1 MHTTSPLTIT
11 PKTTVHTLLK
21 EYPFLL
27 DFLADYHPEFKKLTN
42 PVLRRTVARMATLD
56 TVAGQGNVPLNRLT
70 QDIADEVERKTGSRP
85 PIADVADA
93 ETIDPARLE
102 ELHAIVKDLHAG
114 KTVEEVKP
122 RFEELIQDVEA
133 TEIAAMEQ
141 KLIEG
146 GVPDSEVKRLCD
158 VHVQVFAD
166 ALAGHEPVAVPAGHP
181 LDTFQRE
188 NQALLQV
195 TASLRKVAE
204 AVGEPPDGAAWAR
217 LKGALGDTVERLA
230 EVDKHYLRKEN
241 QLFPFLEEHGVEGP
255 SKVMWSIHDDIR
267 DLVKQ
272 ARQTIA
278 EDDAKLAVSTC
289 LALAKMVDDMVTKEE
304 QVLFPM
310 SVDTLDDGEWVRIRA
325 GEDEIGYAFVEHVPA
340 WPARLPDAEAGAAG
354 APAGTASG
362 AGTAGVATGAGFEGE
377 AAAGVAG
384 GGLLALRTGSL
395 GLEELNLVLGILPI
409 DFQYVDEHDRV
420 RFYSEGH
427 RIFPRSPG
435 VIGRKVQNCHPPQSV
450 HKVQQI
456 IDAFRAGDK
465 DVAEFWIVMQG
476 KFLHIRYF
484 AVRDDGGNYRGVVE
498 TVQDVTGIRA
508 LEGQRRLLDW

>member
-1 MHTTSPLTIT
+1 MTTPPLTLT
-11 PKTTVHTLLK
+11 PKTTIHTLLK

-42 PVLRRTVARMATLD
+42 PVLRRTVGRMATLD
-56 TVAGQGNVPLNRLT
+56 AVAEQGNVPLNRLT
-70 QDIADEVERKTGSRP
+70 DDIASEVERQTGKRP

-93 ETIDPARLE
+93 DTMDPARLA

-146 GVPDSEVKRLCD
+146 GVPDTEVKRLCD

-166 ALAGHEPVAVPAGHP
+166 ALEGHAPIVVPAGHP
-181 LDTFQRE
+181 VDTFQRE

-204 AVGEPPDGAAWAR
+204 AIGEPPDGAAWGR
-217 LKGALGDTVERLA
+217 LKGALAGTVERLA

-255 SKVMWSIHDDIR
+255 SKVMWAIHDDIR
-267 DLVKQ
+267 ALIKQ

-278 EDDAKLAVSTC
+278 GDDAALAVSTC

-304 QVLFPM
+304 RVLHPM
-310 SVDTLDDGEWVRIRA
+310 AIDTLSDEEWVKIRG
-325 GEDEIGYAFVEHVPA
+325 GESDIGYAFVTDVPE
-340 WPARLPDAEAGAAG
+340 WPARVAGDEAGAAG
-354 APAGTASG
+354 APAGGTTA
-362 AGTAGVATGAGFEGE
+362 
-377 AAAGVAG
+377 AAAGD
-384 GGLLALRTGSL
+384 GGLLALNTGGL
-395 GLEELNLVLGILPI
+395 RLEELNLVLGVLPI

-435 VIGRKVQNCHPPQSV
+435 VIGRKVQNCHPPASV

-456 IDAFRAGDK
+456 IDAFRAGEK
-465 DVAEFWIVMQG
+465 DVAEFWIEMQG
-476 KFLHIRYF
+476 TFLHIRYF
-484 AVRDDGGNYRGVVE
+484 AVRDSGGAYRGVVE
-498 TVQDVTGIRA
+498 TVQDVTAIRA

>member
-1 MHTTSPLTIT
+1 MTTTPQAPLTLT

-21 EYPFLL
+21 QYPFLL
-27 DFLADYHPEFKKLTN
+27 DYLAGYHPEFKKLTN
-42 PVLRRTVARMATLD
+42 PVLRRTMGRMATMD
-56 TVAGQGNVPLNRLT
+56 TVAELGNLPLNKLIDDLAT
-70 QDIADEVERKTGSRP
+70 EIERQTGTRP

-93 ETIDPARLE
+93 DTMDPARLE
-102 ELHAIVKDLHAG
+102 ALHQIVKDLHAG
-114 KTVEEVKP
+114 KSVEDVKP
-122 RFEELIQDVEA
+122 AFEELIADVEA

-166 ALAGHEPVAVPAGHP
+166 ALEGHEPITAPPGHP
-181 LDTFQRE
+181 MDTFQRE

-217 LKGALGDTVERLA
+217 LKDALAGTVERLA
-230 EVDKHYLRKEN
+230 EVEKHYLRKEN

-255 SKVMWSIHDDIR
+255 SKVMWAIHDDIR
-267 DLVKQ
+267 ALIKQ

-278 EDDAKLAVSTC
+278 ADDAAMAVSTC
-289 LALAKMVDDMVTKEE
+289 MALAKMVDDMVSKEE
-304 QVLFPM
+304 RVLHPM
-310 SVDTLDDGEWVRIRA
+310 SMDTLSEAEWVKIRA
-325 GEDEIGYAFVEHVPA
+325 GEGDIGYAFIAEVPA
-340 WPARLPDAEAGAAG
+340 WPAEAPGEGAA
-354 APAGTASG
+354 AASG
-362 AGTAGVATGAGFEGE
+362 A
-377 AAAGVAG
+377 AAAQAG
-384 GGLLALRTGSL
+384 QASPAGLLSL
-395 GLEELNLVLGILPI
+395 NRGELSLEQLNLVLGVLPV

-420 RFYSEGH
+420 LFYSEGH

-435 VIGRKVQNCHPPQSV
+435 VIGRKVQNCHPPASV

-456 IDAFRAGDK
+456 IDAFRAGEK
-465 DVAEFWIVMQG
+465 DTAEFWIEMQG

-484 AVRDDGGNYRGVVE
+484 ALRDAGGNYRGVVE
-498 TVQDVTGIRA
+498 TVQDVAGIRA

>member
-1 MHTTSPLTIT
+1 MTTAPLTIT

-27 DFLADYHPEFKKLTN
+27 DFLAEYHPEFKKLTN
-42 PVLRRTVARMATLD
+42 PVLRRTVGRTATLD
-56 TVAGQGNVPLNRLT
+56 TVAEQANVPLNRLT
-70 QDIADEVERKTGSRP
+70 DDIATEVERQTGTRP

-102 ELHAIVKDLHAG
+102 ALHAIVKDLHAG

-146 GVPDSEVKRLCD
+146 GVPDTEVKRLCD

-166 ALAGHEPVAVPAGHP
+166 ALAGHKPIAVPAGHP

-188 NQALLQV
+188 NRALLQV

-217 LKGALGDTVERLA
+217 LKGGLGETVERLA
-230 EVDKHYLRKEN
+230 EIDRHYLRKEN

-255 SKVMWSIHDDIR
+255 TKVMWAIHDDIR
-267 DLVKQ
+267 ALVKQ

-278 EDDAKLAVSTC
+278 EGDAAVAVSTC
-289 LALAKMVDDMVTKEE
+289 LALAKMADEMVTKEE

-310 SVDTLDDGEWVRIRA
+310 AVDTLDDSEWARIRA
-325 GEDEIGYAFVEHVPA
+325 GEADIGYAFVESVPD
-340 WPARLPDAEAGAAG
+340 WPARPAGGEAGAAG
-354 APAGTASG
+354 APAA
-362 AGTAGVATGAGFEGE
+362 APPAAVAQGE
-377 AAAGVAG
+377 SP
-384 GGLLALRTGSL
+384 LRLNRGELTL
-395 GLEELNLVLGILPI
+395 DELNLVLGVLPI

-427 RIFPRSPG
+427 RVFPRSPG

-456 IDAFRAGDK
+456 IDAFRSGEK
-465 DVAEFWIVMQG
+465 DAAEFWIEAQG
-476 KFLHIRYF
+476 RFLHIRYF
-484 AVRDDGGNYRGVVE
+484 AVRDAGGEYRGVVE
-498 TVQDVTGIRA
+498 TVQDVTDIRA
-508 LEGQRRLLDW
+508 LQGQRRLLDW

>member
-1 MHTTSPLTIT
+1 MTTTPPLTLT

-27 DFLADYHPEFKKLTN
+27 DFLAEYHPEFKKLTN
-42 PVLRRTVARMATLD
+42 PVLRRTVGRMATLD
-56 TVAGQGNVPLNRLT
+56 TVAEQGNVPLNRLT
-70 QDIADEVERKTGSRP
+70 DDIATEVERQTGTRP

-93 ETIDPARLE
+93 ETIDPARLA

-166 ALAGHEPVAVPAGHP
+166 ALEGHEAVSAPPGHP

-204 AVGEPPDGAAWAR
+204 AIGEPPDGAAWAR

-241 QLFPFLEEHGVEGP
+241 QLFPFLEDHGVEGP
-255 SKVMWSIHDDIR
+255 SKVMWAIHDDIR
-267 DLVKQ
+267 DLIKQ

-278 EDDAKLAVSTC
+278 ADDAGLAVSTC

-304 QVLFPM
+304 QVLHPM
-310 SVDTLDDGEWVRIRA
+310 AMDTLSDAEWAQIRA
-325 GEDEIGYAFVEHVPA
+325 GEGDIGYAFIADVPA
-340 WPARLPDAEAGAAG
+340 WPTAAAVGAAG
-354 APAGTASG
+354 AAAAANLAGA
-362 AGTAGVATGAGFEGE
+362 GE
-377 AAAGVAG
+377 AAESAAAGQAG
-384 GGLLALRTGSL
+384 AATPAGLLALSTGGLSL
-395 GLEELNLVLGILPI
+395 DELNLVLGVLPI

-435 VIGRKVQNCHPPQSV
+435 VIGRKVQNCHPPASV

-456 IDAFRAGDK
+456 LDAFRAGEK
-465 DVAEFWIVMQG
+465 DTAEFWIEIQG

-484 AVRDDGGNYRGVVE
+484 AVRDEARTYRGVVE

>member
-1 MHTTSPLTIT
+1 MTTAPLTLT
-11 PKTTVHTLLK
+11 PKTTIHTLLK

-42 PVLRRTVARMATLD
+42 PVLRRTVGRMATLD
-56 TVAGQGNVPLNRLT
+56 TVAEQGNVPLNRLT
-70 QDIADEVERKTGSRP
+70 DDIATEVEKRTGTRP
-85 PIADVADA
+85 PVADVADV
-93 ETIDPARLE
+93 ETIDPARLA

-122 RFEELIQDVEA
+122 RFEELIADVEA

-166 ALAGHEPVAVPAGHP
+166 ALEGHEAVTAPAGHP
-181 LDTFQRE
+181 MDTFQRE

-204 AVGEPPDGAAWAR
+204 AIGEPPDGAAWGR
-217 LKGALGDTVERLA
+217 LKSALRDTVERLS

-255 SKVMWSIHDDIR
+255 SKVMWAIHDDIR
-267 DLVKQ
+267 ALIKQ
-272 ARQTIA
+272 ARATIG
-278 EDDAKLAVSTC
+278 EDDAAMAVSTC

-304 QVLFPM
+304 KVLHPM
-310 SVDTLDDGEWVRIRA
+310 AIDTLDDAEWARIRS
-325 GEDEIGYAFVEHVPA
+325 GEDDIGYAFVTDVPA
-340 WPARLPDAEAGAAG
+340 WPAAG
-354 APAGTASG
+354 APA
-362 AGTAGVATGAGFEGE
+362 AGVA
-377 AAAGVAG
+377 AAGAASPA
-384 GGLLALRTGSL
+384 GLLALNTGGLSL
-395 GLEELNLVLGILPI
+395 DELNLVLGVLPI
-409 DFQYVDEHDRV
+409 DFQYVDEHDKV

-435 VIGRKVQNCHPPQSV
+435 VIGRKVQNCHPPASV

-456 IDAFRAGDK
+456 IDAFRAGEK
-465 DVAEFWIVMQG
+465 DTAEFWIEMQG
-476 KFLHIRYF
+476 RFLHIRYF
-484 AVRDDGGNYRGVVE
+484 AVRDGEDYRGVVE

>member
-1 MHTTSPLTIT
+1 MSAAPSPITIT

-27 DFLADYHPEFKKLTN
+27 EFLSEYHPEFKKLTN
-42 PVLRRTVARMATLD
+42 PVLRKTVGRMATLD
-56 TVAGQGNVPLNRLT
+56 SVAQQADVPLNRLT
-70 QDIADEVERKTGSRP
+70 DDIASEVERRTGVRP

-114 KTVEEVKP
+114 RTVEEVKP
-122 RFEELIQDVEA
+122 RFEELIKDVEA

-166 ALAGHEPVAVPAGHP
+166 ALEGHAAVSAPAGHP

-204 AVGEPPDGAAWAR
+204 AIGEPPDGAAWVR
-217 LKGALGDTVERLA
+217 LKGALGGTVERLA
-230 EVDKHYLRKEN
+230 EIDRHYLRKEN
-241 QLFPFLEEHGVEGP
+241 QLFPFLEDHGVEGP
-255 SKVMWSIHDDIR
+255 SKVMWAIHDDIR
-267 DLVKQ
+267 ALLKQ
-272 ARQTIA
+272 ARRTIA
-278 EDDAKLAVSTC
+278 EDDAALAVSTC
-289 LALAKMVDDMVTKEE
+289 LALAKMADDMVTKEE
-304 QVLFPM
+304 QVLLPM
-310 SVDTLDDGEWVRIRA
+310 AMDTLSDAEWVRIRA
-325 GEDEIGYAFVEHVPA
+325 GEDDIGYAFIDGAPA
-340 WPARLPDAEAGAAG
+340 WPATAPTGAAESGAGG
-354 APAGTASG
+354 APAGTD
-362 AGTAGVATGAGFEGE
+362 
-377 AAAGVAG
+377 AAGGDAG
-384 GGLLALRTGSL
+384 PASPAGLLALSTGGLSL
-395 GLEELNLVLGILPI
+395 DELNLVLGVLPI

-435 VIGRKVQNCHPPQSV
+435 VIGRKVQNCHPPASV

-456 IDAFRAGDK
+456 IDAFRNGEK
-465 DVAEFWIVMQG
+465 DAAEFWIELQG

-484 AVRDDGGNYRGVVE
+484 AVRDATNAYRGVVE

>member
-1 MHTTSPLTIT
+1 MTTPPLTIT

-27 DFLADYHPEFKKLTN
+27 DFLTDYHPEFKKLTN
-42 PVLRRTVARMATLD
+42 PVLRRTVGRMATLD
-56 TVAGQGNVPLNRLT
+56 TVAQQGNVPLNRLT
-70 QDIADEVERKTGSRP
+70 DDIATEVEKQTGTRP
-85 PIADVADA
+85 PVADVAGA
-93 ETIDPARLE
+93 GTIDPARLE
-102 ELHAIVKDLHAG
+102 ALHAIVKDLHAG

-166 ALAGHEPVAVPAGHP
+166 ALEGHDAVTAPPGHP

-204 AVGEPPDGAAWAR
+204 AIGEPPDGAAWGS
-217 LKGALGDTVERLA
+217 LKGALAGTVERLA

-241 QLFPFLEEHGVEGP
+241 QLFPFLEDHGVEGP
-255 SKVMWSIHDDIR
+255 SKVMWAIHDDIR

-278 EDDAKLAVSTC
+278 EDDAGLAVSTC

-304 QVLFPM
+304 KVLHPM
-310 SVDTLDDGEWVRIRA
+310 AMDTLSDAEWARIRA
-325 GEDEIGYAFVEHVPA
+325 GEDDIGYAFVTDVPA
-340 WPARLPDAEAGAAG
+340 WPTAGAQAAVGVAAG
-354 APAGTASG
+354 AGLAGT
-362 AGTAGVATGAGFEGE
+362 GFSGE
-377 AAAGVAG
+377 AAAGGVGRAG
-384 GGLLALRTGSL
+384 AASPAGLLALNTG
-395 GLEELNLVLGILPI
+395 GLDLDELNLVLGVLPI
-409 DFQYVDEHDRV
+409 DFQYVDEHDKV

-435 VIGRKVQNCHPPQSV
+435 VIGRKVQNCHPPASV

-456 IDAFRAGDK
+456 IDAFRAGEK
-465 DVAEFWIVMQG
+465 DAAEFWIEMQG

-484 AVRDDGGNYRGVVE
+484 AVRDGGGDYRGVVE

>member
-1 MHTTSPLTIT
+1 MNTAPPLTIT
-11 PKTTVHTLLK
+11 PKTTIHTLLK

-27 DFLADYHPEFKKLTN
+27 DFLAEYHPEFKVLTN
-42 PVLRRTVARMATLD
+42 PVLRRTMGRMATLD
-56 TVAGQGNVPLNRLT
+56 KVAAQGDVPLNRLID
-70 QDIADEVERKTGSRP
+70 DIATEVEKRTGSRP

-93 ETIDPARLE
+93 RTIDPARLA

-122 RFEELIQDVEA
+122 RFEELIEDVEA

-146 GVPDSEVKRLCD
+146 GVPDTEVKRLCD

-166 ALAGHEPVAVPAGHP
+166 ALEGHAAVTAPPGHP

-204 AVGEPPDGAAWAR
+204 AIGEPPDGAAWGR
-217 LKGALGDTVERLA
+217 LKGALSGTVERLA
-230 EVDKHYLRKEN
+230 EVDRHYLRKEN

-255 SKVMWSIHDDIR
+255 SKVMWAIHDDIR
-267 DLVKQ
+267 ALIKQ

-278 EDDAKLAVSTC
+278 EDDAALAVSTC

-304 QVLFPM
+304 QVLHPM
-310 SVDTLDDGEWVRIRA
+310 AFDTLSEAEWAKIRA
-325 GEDEIGYAFVEHVPA
+325 GRGRHRLRLHRRRAE
-340 WPARLPDAEAGAAG
+340 WPEAGAAG
-354 APAGTASG
+354 APAGATE
-362 AGTAGVATGAGFEGE
+362 AG
-377 AAAGVAG
+377 AAAPA
-384 GGLLALRTGSL
+384 GLLALNTGEL
-395 GLEELNLVLGILPI
+395 KLEELNLVLGVLPI
-409 DFQYVDEHDRV
+409 DFQYVDEHDKV

-435 VIGRKVQNCHPPQSV
+435 VIGRKVQNCHPPASV

-456 IDAFRAGDK
+456 IDAFRAGEK
-465 DVAEFWIVMQG
+465 DTAEFWIEMQG
-476 KFLHIRYF
+476 RFLHIRYF
-484 AVRDDGGNYRGVVE
+484 AVRDAGGAYRGVVE

>member
-1 MHTTSPLTIT
+1 MTTAPLTLT

-27 DFLADYHPEFKKLTN
+27 DYLAAYHPEFKKLTN
-42 PVLRRTVARMATLD
+42 PVLRKTVGRMATLD
-56 TVAGQGNVPLNRLT
+56 AVAQQADVPLNRLT
-70 QDIADEVERKTGSRP
+70 DDIATAIEKQTGTRP
-85 PIADVADA
+85 PSADVADA
-93 ETIDPARLE
+93 QTIDPARLE
-102 ELHAIVKDLHAG
+102 ALHAIVKDLHAG
-114 KTVEEVKP
+114 KSVEEVKP
-122 RFEELIQDVEA
+122 RFEDLIADVEA

-166 ALAGHEPVAVPAGHP
+166 ALEGHEAVSAPAGHP

-204 AVGEPPDGAAWAR
+204 AIGEPPDDAAWGR

-241 QLFPFLEEHGVEGP
+241 QLFPFLEDHGVEGP
-255 SKVMWSIHDDIR
+255 SKVMWAIHDDIR
-267 DLVKQ
+267 ALIKQ

-278 EDDAKLAVSTC
+278 GNDAGLAVSTC
-289 LALAKMVDDMVTKEE
+289 LALAKMADDMVTKEE
-304 QVLFPM
+304 QVLHPM
-310 SVDTLDDGEWVRIRA
+310 AMDTLGDAEWTRIRA
-325 GEDEIGYAFVEHVPA
+325 GEGDIGYAFIDGVPE
-340 WPARLPDAEAGAAG
+340 WPAAASPAGAAAG
-354 APAGTASG
+354 AAAPA
-362 AGTAGVATGAGFEGE
+362 
-377 AAAGVAG
+377 
-384 GGLLALRTGSL
+384 GLLALNTGGL
-395 GLEELNLVLGILPI
+395 NLEELNLVLGALPI

-435 VIGRKVQNCHPPQSV
+435 VIGRKVQNCHPPASV

-456 IDAFRAGDK
+456 IDAFRAGEK
-465 DVAEFWIVMQG
+465 DDAEFWVEVQG

-484 AVRDDGGNYRGVVE
+484 ALRDAAGAYRGVVE
-498 TVQDVTGIRA
+498 TVQDVTAIRS

>member
-1 MHTTSPLTIT
+1 IT
-11 PKTTVHTLLK
+11 PKTTIHTLLK

-27 DFLADYHPEFKKLTN
+27 EFLAGYHPEFKKLTN
-42 PVLRRTVARMATLD
+42 PVLRRTVGRMATLD
-56 TVAGQGNVPLNRLT
+56 TVAEQGNVPLNQLT
-70 QDIADEVERKTGSRP
+70 DDIVAEIEKQTGTRP
-85 PIADVADA
+85 PVADVADA
-93 ETIDPARLE
+93 QTMDPARLA

-114 KTVEEVKP
+114 KTVDEVKP
-122 RFEELIQDVEA
+122 RFEELIADVEA

-141 KLIEG
+141 QLIEG

-166 ALAGHEPVAVPAGHP
+166 ALEGHEPVQAPAGHP
-181 LDTFQRE
+181 MDTFQRE

-204 AVGEPPDGAAWAR
+204 AIGEPPDGAAWAR
-217 LKGALGDTVERLA
+217 LKDALKDTVERLA
-230 EVDKHYLRKEN
+230 EVDRHYLRKEN

-255 SKVMWSIHDDIR
+255 SKVMWAIHDDIR
-267 DLVKQ
+267 ALIKQ
-272 ARQTIA
+272 ARATIA
-278 EDDAKLAVSTC
+278 DDDAALAVNTC

-304 QVLFPM
+304 KVLHPM
-310 SVDTLDDGEWVRIRA
+310 AMDTLSDAEWAQIRA
-325 GEDEIGYAFVEHVPA
+325 GEADIGYSFISDVPA
-340 WPARLPDAEAGAAG
+340 WRAVGTDETGAA
-354 APAGTASG
+354 ADAGQASP
-362 AGTAGVATGAGFEGE
+362 TGLLELKT
-377 AAAGVAG
+377 
-384 GGLLALRTGSL
+384 GGLT
-395 GLEELNLVLGILPI
+395 LEQLNLVLGALPI

-435 VIGRKVQNCHPPQSV
+435 VIGRKVQNCHPPASV

-456 IDAFRAGDK
+456 VDAFRDGSK
-465 DVAEFWIVMQG
+465 DTAEFWIEMQG

-484 AVRDDGGNYRGVVE
+484 AIHDEAGAYRGVVE
-498 TVQDVTGIRA
+498 TVQDATAVRA

>member
-1 MHTTSPLTIT
+1 MTTTPPLTIT

-27 DFLADYHPEFKKLTN
+27 DFLAGYHPEFKKLTN
-42 PVLRRTVARMATLD
+42 PVLRRTVGRMATLD
-56 TVAGQGNVPLNRLT
+56 TVAAQGSVPLNVLT
-70 QDIADEVERKTGSRP
+70 QDIADEVERKTGARP

-93 ETIDPARLE
+93 GTIDPARLAA
-102 ELHAIVKDLHAG
+102 LHAIVKDLHAG

-146 GVPDSEVKRLCD
+146 GVPDTEVKRLCD

-166 ALAGHEPVAVPAGHP
+166 ALAGHEPISVPAGHP

-217 LKGALGDTVERLA
+217 LKGALSDTVERLA
-230 EVDKHYLRKEN
+230 AVDKHYLRKEN

-267 DLVKQ
+267 DLIKQ
-272 ARQTIA
+272 ARQTIV
-278 EDDAKLAVSTC
+278 EDDAALAVSTS
-289 LALAKMVDDMVTKEE
+289 LALAKMVDDMVTKEG
-304 QVLFPM
+304 QVLHPM
-310 SVDTLDDGEWVRIRA
+310 AVDTLSDEEWVRIRA
-325 GEDEIGYAFVEHVPA
+325 GEDDIGYAFIEGVPE
-340 WPARLPDAEAGAAG
+340 WPARTAGEEAGAAG
-354 APAGTASG
+354 APAGPGAEAGADEASAG
-362 AGTAGVATGAGFEGE
+362 A
-377 AAAGVAG
+377 
-384 GGLLALRTGSL
+384 GLLALNTGGL
-395 GLEELNLVLGILPI
+395 NLEELNLVLGVLPI

-456 IDAFRAGDK
+456 IDAFRAGEK
-465 DVAEFWIVMQG
+465 DVAEFWIEMQG

-484 AVRDDGGNYRGVVE
+484 PVRDAGGNYRGVVE